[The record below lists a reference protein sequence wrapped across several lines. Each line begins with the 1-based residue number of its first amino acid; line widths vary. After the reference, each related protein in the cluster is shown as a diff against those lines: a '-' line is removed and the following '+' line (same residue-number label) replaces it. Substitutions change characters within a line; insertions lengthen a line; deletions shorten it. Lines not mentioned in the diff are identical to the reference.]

1 MISSGEGIGDIKKV
15 LFISSRPIYPIVG
28 GDQIRTA
35 QQLDFLLQRYEVDVV
50 YQNAVKENDLFRNY
64 APAVR
69 KVTCFHIPTWLCY
82 IQTLRFL
89 FNKLPLQVNYY
100 YNSTMKKYIDSV
112 IQDYDIVF
120 CNNIRTAEYVRLS
133 TGIMKMMDFVD
144 AISMN
149 YEKAKQKAHGLK
161 KIIYEIDYRRC
172 RKYEQQILDTFHR
185 CAIISEV
192 DRKYILKNGKGNL
205 CDRE

>member
-1 MISSGEGIGDIKKV
+1 MEKV

-35 QQLDFLLQRYEVDVV
+35 QQLEYLLQEYLVDVV
-50 YQNAVKENDLFRNY
+50 YQSPNKEDSLIRNY
-64 APAVR
+64 LPTVKNVA
-69 KVTCFHIPTWLCY
+69 CFRVPKWKCY
-82 IQTLRFL
+82 MQTLRFL

-100 YNSTMKKYIDSV
+100 FNNEMKKYIDSV
-112 IQDYDIVF
+112 IHDYDMVF
-120 CNNIRTAEYVRLS
+120 CNNIRTAEYVRKT
-133 TGIMKMMDFVD
+133 TGVVKVMDFVD

-149 YEKAKQKAHGLK
+149 YEKAKQQANGLK

-172 RKYEQQILDTFHR
+172 KRYEQLVLESFNR

-192 DRKYILKNGKGNL
+192 DRIYILKN
-205 CDRE
+205 E

>member
-1 MISSGEGIGDIKKV
+1 MKKKV
-15 LFISSRPIYPIVG
+15 LFISSRPIYPIIG

-35 QQLDFLLQRYEVDVV
+35 QQLNFLLQKYNVDVV
-50 YQNAVKENDLFRNY
+50 YQSPVKEKGIFHDYVPAVKNAVCFRV
-64 APAVR
+64 P
-69 KVTCFHIPTWLCY
+69 KWLCY
-82 IQTLRFL
+82 VQTLRFL
-89 FNKLPLQVNYY
+89 FNELPMQVNYY
-100 YNSTMKKYIDSV
+100 YNKSMGKYINSV
-112 IQDYDIVF
+112 LHNYDIVF

-161 KIIYEIDYRRC
+161 KIIYEIDCRRC

-185 CAIISEV
+185 CAIISKV
-192 DRKYILKNGKGNL
+192 DRDYILKNGKGSL
-205 CDRE
+205 CDRK

>member
-1 MISSGEGIGDIKKV
+1 MQRV

-35 QQLDFLLQRYEVDVV
+35 QQLEFLIQRYKVDVI
-50 YQNAVKENDLFRNY
+50 YQAEYFVEQEDPVSKYQPLVD
-64 APAVR
+64 
-69 KVTCFHIPTWLCY
+69 KVVCFSLPKWKSYLHTLKFLCN
-82 IQTLRFL
+82 R
-89 FNKLPLQVNYY
+89 LPLQVNYY
-100 YNSTMKKYIDSV
+100 YDSRIKRYIEAHCSE
-112 IQDYDIVF
+112 YDFVF
-120 CNNIRTAEYVRLS
+120 CNNIRTAEYVRDLN
-133 TGIMKMMDFVD
+133 GIKKVIDFVD

-172 RKYEQQILDTFHR
+172 RKYEQLILDTFHR

>member
-1 MISSGEGIGDIKKV
+1 MFISNMKKV

-35 QQLDFLLQRYEVDVV
+35 QQLEFLLQRYNVDVI
-50 YQNAVKENDLFRNY
+50 YQSTSKEDTYIRDYVPAVKNAVCFRV
-64 APAVR
+64 P
-69 KVTCFHIPTWLCY
+69 KWLCY
-82 IQTLRFL
+82 MQTLRFL

-100 YNSTMKKYIDSV
+100 YNKLMREYVDSV
-112 IQDYDIVF
+112 LHNYDIVF
-120 CNNIRTAEYVRLS
+120 CNNIRTAEYVRSS
-133 TGIMKMMDFVD
+133 TGIVKVMDFVD

-149 YEKAKQKAHGLK
+149 YEKAKQEAHGLQ

-172 RKYEQQILDTFHR
+172 RKYEQLVLDAFHR

-192 DRKYILKNGKGNL
+192 DRSYILKNGKGNL
-205 CDRE
+205 CGRE

>member
-1 MISSGEGIGDIKKV
+1 MKKRV

-35 QQLDFLLQRYEVDVV
+35 QQLEFLLQRYDVAVV
-50 YQNAVKENDLFRNY
+50 YQSPDRQKIRIQDYLAVNSEICIRVQKWKY
-64 APAVR
+64 YV
-69 KVTCFHIPTWLCY
+69 
-82 IQTLRFL
+82 QTLRFL

-100 YNSTMKKYIDSV
+100 YNIAMKKYIDSV

-133 TGIMKMMDFVD
+133 TGVIKMMDFVD

-192 DRKYILKNGKGNL
+192 DRNYILKNGKGNL
-205 CDRE
+205 CGRE